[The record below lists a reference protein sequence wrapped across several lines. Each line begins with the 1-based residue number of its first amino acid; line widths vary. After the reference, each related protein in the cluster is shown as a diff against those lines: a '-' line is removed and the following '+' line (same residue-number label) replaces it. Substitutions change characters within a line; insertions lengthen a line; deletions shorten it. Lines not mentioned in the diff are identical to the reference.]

1 MQSTHRLKRTKQ
13 LIRITRFSELVPGDF
28 VYPLF
33 ITERKQKSAIP
44 ALPGQYYHT
53 VESAISACNEI
64 HDLGIPAIMIF
75 GLMEKRNKDGSVAL
89 EKSNFGLEIFERLK
103 REFGDDLVLISNVC
117 LCMYTEDESCAYHD
131 GNKILCEE
139 TGEMLGK
146 ISVAHAEVGADMI
159 APAAMVDGQ
168 VRHIRRALDSNGF
181 DEIPIMSY
189 IKADSCL
196 YEPFFYATSKRR
208 RKEHASNLDTA
219 KLWID
224 PMNQKMFA
232 RKIELD
238 IKEGADAIIIK
249 PATFYLDIVKH
260 VKERY
265 NIATAAYQVSGE
277 YMMIKSASNM
287 GCIDETKAVLE
298 SLRSIKR
305 AGADMIITYYAL
317 EAAKLLQKG
326 V

>member
-1 MQSTHRLKRTKQ
+1 
-13 LIRITRFSELVPGDF
+13 
-28 VYPLF
+28 
-33 ITERKQKSAIP
+33 
-44 ALPGQYYHT
+44 
-53 VESAISACNEI
+53 
-64 HDLGIPAIMIF
+64 
-75 GLMEKRNKDGSVAL
+75 
-89 EKSNFGLEIFERLK
+89 
-103 REFGDDLVLISNVC
+103 
-117 LCMYTEDESCAYHD
+117 
-131 GNKILCEE
+131 
-139 TGEMLGK
+139 
-146 ISVAHAEVGADMI
+146 
-159 APAAMVDGQ
+159 
-168 VRHIRRALDSNGF
+168 
-181 DEIPIMSY
+181 MSY

-208 RKEHASNLDTA
+208 RKEHENKLDTA

-238 IKEGADAIIIK
+238 IEEGADAIIIK
-249 PATFYLDIVKH
+249 PAAFYLDIIKH

-265 NIATAAYQVSGE
+265 NIAIAAYQVSGE

-287 GCIDETKAVLE
+287 GCIDETKAILE

-317 EAAKLLQKG
+317 DAAKLLQEG

>member
-1 MQSTHRLKRTKQ
+1 MQSMHRLKRTKH
-13 LIRITRFSELVPGDF
+13 LIRITRFSELVPGNF

-64 HDLGIPAIMIF
+64 HDSGIPAIMIF
-75 GLMEKRNKDGSVAL
+75 GLMERRNNNGSVAL
-89 EKSNFGLEIFERLK
+89 EKSNFGLEIFKRLK

-131 GNKILCEE
+131 RNKILCEE

-146 ISVAHAEVGADMI
+146 ISVAHAEAGADMI

-181 DEIPIMSY
+181 DEIPVMPY

-196 YEPFFYATSKRR
+196 YEPFFEATSKRR
-208 RKEHASNLDTA
+208 RKEHESNLDTA

-238 IKEGADAIIIK
+238 IKEGADALIIK
-249 PATFYLDIVKH
+249 PAAFYLDIVKH
-260 VKERY
+260 VKETY
-265 NIATAAYQVSGE
+265 NIAIAAYQVSGE

-317 EAAKLLQKG
+317 EAAKWLQEG